1 MDTDTPAISESAML
15 QVSEQTVRGGICL
28 ATSTLFLDG
37 TVTNEMA
44 GMLARQLH
52 ILALIDQPV
61 TIYLNTTG
69 GDRSAM
75 FAIFDLIK
83 AVRQKTTVIG
93 YGSVMSAGVLILQ
106 AGTERA
112 LTPNCRVMLHPGHA
126 QTGFDLDENV
136 LRQAKELKGETR
148 KMYQLIAQ
156 RMGKTIS
163 EMEKEFGFDTYISA
177 KQAVKLGL
185 ADRVVSG

>member
-1 MDTDTPAISESAML
+1 MDTDSPAISESAML

-52 ILALIDQPV
+52 ILALIDQP
-61 TIYLNTTG
+61 
-69 GDRSAM
+69 DRSAM